1 MRYIAALLIIC
12 AIAFAIYRQGG
23 QDQARDEVETKLQRS
38 KDISD
43 AIKDTD
49 AAPDWREQ
57 LRNRDK

>member
-1 MRYIAALLIIC
+1 MRYIAALVILC

-23 QDQARDEVETKLQRS
+23 ADQARDDRETKLQRS

-43 AIKDTD
+43 AIKDVD
-49 AAPDWREQ
+49 AAPDWRDQ